1 MRKKTKRIKF
11 KEIKKVYNVD
21 GCDSCEVWLKDNF
34 FDLNWV
40 EIRLLPDAAS
50 FGSIKG

>member
-1 MRKKTKRIKF
+1 MRKKTKRIKL
-11 KEIKKVYNVD
+11 KKIKKVYNV
-21 GCDSCEVWLKDNF
+21 GSCDSCEVWLKDNF
-34 FDLNWV
+34 FDLKWV